1 MSMTLW
7 APLGQMLGR
16 SGAGADLGDKPR
28 LTRARRLYREKVWS
42 PILPRLV
49 QFGILVAIV
58 AVWEIGTKVG
68 FIDGFFWSYPSQ
80 IFKTGVIFF
89 KEGNAVLDTWFTLK
103 STIIGFVIG
112 TSSGAIIGLAFW
124 WSTNWA
130 GVFQPFLIVF
140 HAIPKFALGPLVVLV
155 FGIGLG
161 SKVAMAVA
169 LTIVV
174 SALATYSGV
183 KAVDKDSE
191 NLMYS
196 LGASRWQVFTKL
208 VVPSTLPWIVSSLR
222 VNIGLAMAGAIVG
235 EFISSQH
242 GLGRTIMYAG
252 QTFDVALIWV
262 GTIVLSILAVAIYM
276 VVGFLENRLLKG
288 VLKR

>member
-1 MSMTLW
+1 MS
-7 APLGQMLGR
+7 
-16 SGAGADLGDKPR
+16 GD
-28 LTRARRLYREKVWS
+28 AFV
-42 PILPRLV
+42 
-49 QFGILVAIV
+49 
-58 AVWEIGTKVG
+58 
-68 FIDGFFWSYPSQ
+68 
-80 IFKTGVIFF
+80 
-89 KEGNAVLDTWFTLK
+89 DTWFTLE
-103 STIIGFVIG
+103 STILGFVIG
-112 TSSGAIIGLAFW
+112 TGGGAIIGLAFW
-124 WSTNWA
+124 WSRNWA

-155 FGIGLG
+155 FGIGLS

-174 SALATYSGV
+174 SALAAYSGV
-183 KAVDKDSE
+183 KAVDRDSE

-196 LGASRWQVFTKL
+196 LGASRWQVFCKL
-208 VVPSTLPWIVSSLR
+208 VIPSTLPWIISSLR

-242 GLGRTIMYAG
+242 GLGRVIMYAG

-262 GTIVLSILAVAIYM
+262 GTIILSIVAVAIYA
-276 VVGFLENRLLKG
+276 VVGVIESRLLQG

>member
-7 APLGQMLGR
+7 APIGQMLGR
-16 SGAGADLGDKPR
+16 NAELTKPR
-28 LTRARRLYREKVWS
+28 LGRARRLYREKIWS
-42 PILPRLV
+42 PVLPRLV
-49 QFGILVAIV
+49 QFGILAVLVAL
-58 AVWEIGTKVG
+58 WETGVKFGV
-68 FIDGFFWSYPSQ
+68 IDGFFWSYPSA
-80 IFKTGVIFF
+80 IFKTGAIFVTQ
-89 KEGNAVLDTWFTLK
+89 GNAFLDTWFTLK

-112 TSSGAIIGLAFW
+112 TGAGAMIGLAFW
-124 WSTNWA
+124 WSQNWA
-130 GVFQPFLIVF
+130 AVFQPFLIVF

-169 LTIVV
+169 LTVVV

-183 KAVDKDSE
+183 KAVDRDSE

-196 LGASRWQVFTKL
+196 LGANRWQVFTKL
-208 VVPSTLPWIVSSLR
+208 VVPSALPWIISSLR

-242 GLGRTIMYAG
+242 GLGRVIMYAG

-262 GTIVLSILAVAIYM
+262 GTIILSILAVAIYL
-276 VVGFLENRLLKG
+276 VVGVLENTLLKG

>member
-1 MSMTLW
+1 MSLAAQIPAASDVLGASLG
-7 APLGQMLGR
+7 APRMQ
-16 SGAGADLGDKPR
+16 
-28 LTRARRLYREKVWS
+28 RARRLHREGIWS
-42 PILPRLV
+42 PVVPGLV
-49 QFGILVAIV
+49 QFTILLAII
-58 AVWEIGTKVG
+58 ALWEIGARTGYV
-68 FIDGFFWSYPSQ
+68 DGFFWSFPSAIWQTGQ
-80 IFKTGVIFF
+80 IFITQGDAFI
-89 KEGNAVLDTWFTLK
+89 DTWFTLE
-103 STIIGFVIG
+103 STILGFIIG
-112 TSSGAIIGLAFW
+112 TGGGAIIGLAFW
-124 WSTNWA
+124 WSRNWA
-130 GVFQPFLIVF
+130 GVFQPFLVVF

-174 SALATYSGV
+174 SALAAYSGV
-183 KAVDKDSE
+183 KAVDRDSE

-196 LGASRWQVFTKL
+196 LGASRWQVFRKL
-208 VVPSTLPWIVSSLR
+208 VVPSTLPWIISSLR

-242 GLGRTIMYAG
+242 GLGRVIMYAG

-262 GTIVLSILAVAIYM
+262 GTIILSIVAVAIYAL
-276 VVGFLENRLLKG
+276 VGVIESRLLQG

>member
-1 MSMTLW
+1 MSLTAWLPTGTSMVG
-7 APLGQMLGR
+7 AVPLGTAR
-16 SGAGADLGDKPR
+16 IH
-28 LTRARRLYREKVWS
+28 RARRLYREGLWPS
-42 PILPRLV
+42 IMPGLV
-49 QFGILVAIV
+49 QVAILLAIV
-58 AVWEIGTKVG
+58 ALWELGARNG
-68 FIDGFFWSYPSQ
+68 YIDGFFWSYPSAIWQ
-80 IFKTGVIFF
+80 TGQVFIMQGDAF
-89 KEGNAVLDTWFTLK
+89 VDTWFTLE
-103 STIIGFVIG
+103 STILGFVIG
-112 TSSGAIIGLAFW
+112 TGGGAIIGLAFW
-124 WSTNWA
+124 WSRNWA

-155 FGIGLG
+155 FGIGLS

-174 SALATYSGV
+174 SALAAYSGV
-183 KAVDKDSE
+183 KAVDRDSE

-196 LGASRWQVFTKL
+196 LGASRWQVFCKL
-208 VVPSTLPWIVSSLR
+208 VIPSTLPWIISSLR

-242 GLGRTIMYAG
+242 GLGRVIMYAG

-262 GTIVLSILAVAIYM
+262 GTIILSIVAVAIYA
-276 VVGFLENRLLKG
+276 VVGVIESRLLQG